1 MIRFSRIGAAVL
13 LLLTVLLIACASA
26 PTSTKTTQP
35 SVIHD
40 ATPTPT
46 ARPTRPPTRTPMA
59 TPTPLTPTITPS
71 PTSTPCLDN
80 APPVA
85 LPPRKTPL
93 EVKFIGDGNIWIW
106 REQEGSAR
114 QISDTGDARSMIFSD
129 DGQVIAFERGVDQH
143 RVELWAVNR
152 DGTKLRRLVSAA
164 EFDAMGSYSG
174 ALANVPINIQW
185 ISGTHRLRFG
195 ARPVFDA
202 IGYMEYK
209 GQWEVDADTSKLRVL
224 QAAGQPVEVNLDQY
238 GVRSPDRRQI
248 AKVTTTSL
256 SLVNADG
263 TKRRDNVLT
272 YPFIGLGDYAY
283 TPLVVWSPDST
294 FLRAIIPSAK
304 PFDPDATLS
313 TWMVPADGLA
323 PRRVATFSGF
333 PLDVHLS
340 PNQQYIAFWK
350 PIQPMSNT
358 RELHLAKFDGTREI
372 IYYTAHVLEFGG
384 WAPDSVHFVFT
395 YGPSDRAQLGQ
406 ICGGFAPLTDAPSTG
421 GIDWVDSTRFLF
433 IGPDGLYLGGVGGT
447 SILIG
452 RSACKRECGSLQFN
466 RDPAALGETQ

>member
-1 MIRFSRIGAAVL
+1 MRALGFLALPMLFVIGCTSSPARL
-13 LLLTVLLIACASA
+13 ASA
-26 PTSTKTTQP
+26 PTLIAE
-35 SVIHD
+35 VLL
-40 ATPTPT
+40 PTPT
-46 ARPTRPPTRTPMA
+46 ASETDAPPTSILP
-59 TPTPLTPTITPS
+59 TPTPLAPTTTPS
-71 PTSTPCLDN
+71 PTSTPCLDY

-93 EVKFIGDGNIWIW
+93 EVKFISDGNIWIW

-114 QISDTGDARSMIFSD
+114 QITDTGDARSMFFSD
-129 DGQVIAFERGVDQH
+129 DGQVIAFERGIDQH

-152 DGTKLRRLVSAA
+152 DGTKLHRLVSVAQ
-164 EFDAMGSYSG
+164 FDAMGSYAG
-174 ALANVPINIQW
+174 ALANVPINIRW
-185 ISGTHRLRFG
+185 TTGTHRLRFG
-195 ARPVFDA
+195 AHPVFDA

-248 AKVTTTSL
+248 AKVTTTAL

-283 TPLVVWSPDST
+283 TPLVVWSPDSK

-313 TWMVPADGLA
+313 TWIVPADGSA

-340 PNQQYIAFWK
+340 PNQAYIAFWK
-350 PIQPMSNT
+350 PIQPMSNM

-372 IYYTAHVLEFGG
+372 IYSTGHVLEFRG

-395 YGPSDRAQLGQ
+395 YGPSDRPQLGH
-406 ICGGFAPLTDAPSTG
+406 ICGGSAPLADTPSTG

-433 IGPDGLYLGGVGGT
+433 IAQDGFHLGSVGGT
-447 SILIG
+447 SILVG
-452 RSACKRECGSLQFN
+452 ECKRECGSFQYN
-466 RDPAALGETQ
+466 RDPAALGEIQ